1 MYGSR
6 AMTDIDRVLKQIAE
20 EPAKADLTTVEA
32 EVWARIEKERSY
44 AETGLTGFAGPVRIL
59 TSPAAA
65 ILSALLIGA
74 MIGATSLQSAGP
86 ASPMS
91 AFSASTPYAPS
102 TLLGGAPR

>member
-1 MYGSR
+1 
-6 AMTDIDRVLKQIAE
+6 MTDIDCVLKKIAE
-20 EPAKADLTTVEA
+20 EPVEADLITMEA
-32 EVWARIEKERSY
+32 EVWERIEKERFY
-44 AETGLTGFAGPVRIL
+44 AETGLTGFSGPVRIL

-74 MIGATSLQSAGP
+74 MIGATSLQGAGP
-86 ASPMS
+86 TSPMS

>member
-1 MYGSR
+1 MHGSR

-20 EPAKADLTTVEA
+20 EPVKADLTTVEA
-32 EVWARIEKERSY
+32 AVWARIEKERSY
-44 AETGLTGFAGPVRIL
+44 AETGLTGIAGPVRIL

-74 MIGATSLQSAGP
+74 MIGATSLQGAGP

-102 TLLGGAPR
+102 TLFGGAPL